1 MLNMIHTK
9 IYIYNYILKIHF
21 VLEDTSET
29 MLAELHHFLENNFGN
44 LISIRA
50 IQQGSLVI
58 VCNLLNE
65 WTQLFISALRKI
77 QCCIKDVK
85 VSLYYTNYDNYL

>member
-1 MLNMIHTK
+1 MIMIHIK
-9 IYIYNYILKIHF
+9 FIFLKIRF
-21 VLEDTSET
+21 VLEDSSET
-29 MLAELHHFLENNFGN
+29 MLAELHHFLENNFED

-50 IQQGSLVI
+50 IQRGSSV

-65 WTQLFISALRKI
+65 GTQLFKDFLCSMG
-77 QCCIKDVK
+77 CYIKVVT